1 MKIILRA
8 DVENLGR
15 LGDVVTV
22 KAGYGRN
29 YLLPQGLA
37 MLVTPGNLKAFELE
51 RKKLQARMDALRAAA
66 DDLAGKLEG
75 LVLPIVMRVGDN
87 DKLYG
92 SVTTAIIGDAL
103 AAQGIEVDRRRILL
117 DHPIRTLGDHPVRV
131 RLHADVI
138 ASLTVKVV
146 SEDKAHLVEEEAAES
161 FPAPPPAFTGGGG
174 SAVGSSALLF
184 HASPTEEF
192 PHGIPCRS
200 QSGDERSA
208 SSSPPPQR

>member
-66 DDLAGKLEG
+66 DDIAGKLEG

-103 AAQGIEVDRRRILL
+103 TAQGIEVDRRRILL

-138 ASLTVKVV
+138 MFIYRDEVYHKQP
-146 SEDKAHLVEEEAAES
+146 DNPHK
-161 FPAPPPAFTGGGG
+161 G
-174 SAVGSSALLF
+174 SAEIIIGKQRNGPIGTATLAYLGSYTAFEDLEPGL
-184 HASPTEEF
+184 SPQPSEAGGE
-192 PHGIPCRS
+192 
-200 QSGDERSA
+200 
-208 SSSPPPQR
+208 

>member
-37 MLVTPGNLKAFELE
+37 MLVTPGNIKAFELE

-66 DDLAGKLEG
+66 DELAGKLEG

-103 AAQGIEVDRRRILL
+103 AAQGIEVDPRILI

-146 SEDKAHLVEEEAAES
+146 SEDKAHLVEEEAAEA
-161 FPAPPPAFTGGGG
+161 PAEAPAEEA
-174 SAVGSSALLF
+174 AVEA
-184 HASPTEEF
+184 AE
-192 PHGIPCRS
+192 
-200 QSGDERSA
+200 
-208 SSSPPPQR
+208 

>member
-66 DDLAGKLEG
+66 DDIAGKLEG
-75 LVLPIVMRVGDN
+75 LVLPIVMRVG
-87 DKLYG
+87 G

-103 AAQGIEVDRRRILL
+103 TAQGIEVDRRRILL

-131 RLHADVI
+131 RLHADVV

-146 SEDKAHLVEEEAAES
+146 SEDKAHLVEEEAAEA
-161 FPAPPPAFTGGGG
+161 PAEA
-174 SAVGSSALLF
+174 
-184 HASPTEEF
+184 PTEEAA
-192 PHGIPCRS
+192 
-200 QSGDERSA
+200 E
-208 SSSPPPQR
+208 

>member
-66 DDLAGKLEG
+66 DDIAGKLEG

-103 AAQGIEVDRRRILL
+103 TAQGIEVDRRRILL
-117 DHPIRTLGDHPVRV
+117 DHPSHTLGDHPVRV
-131 RLHADVI
+131 RLHADVV

-146 SEDKAHLVEEEAAES
+146 SEDKAHLVEEEAAEA
-161 FPAPPPAFTGGGG
+161 PAEA
-174 SAVGSSALLF
+174 
-184 HASPTEEF
+184 PTEEAA
-192 PHGIPCRS
+192 
-200 QSGDERSA
+200 E
-208 SSSPPPQR
+208 